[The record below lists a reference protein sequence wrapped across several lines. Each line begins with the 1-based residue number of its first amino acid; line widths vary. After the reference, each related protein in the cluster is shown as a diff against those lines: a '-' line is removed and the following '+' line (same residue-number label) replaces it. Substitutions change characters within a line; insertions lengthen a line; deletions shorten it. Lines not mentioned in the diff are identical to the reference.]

1 MNSFIVRSHEKRKVL
16 RKVHGGYGTV
26 ILARLF
32 EGVTQSPITV
42 FELTM
47 ERGSKVGAHVHIG
60 SEEILYVIKGKA
72 RVTINNTDYILEEGD
87 AALTRSG
94 FKHSFQNVGDSELRL
109 IIVSS
114 TTNILKH
121 VFNII
126 LYPILDKFQ
135 DRNAVKQKYYKT
147 KNLHVKSE

>member
-1 MNSFIVRSHEKRKVL
+1 MNNFIIRSHEKRKVI

-42 FELTM
+42 FEVIM
-47 ERGSKVGAHVHIG
+47 EKGSKIGDHIHIG

-72 RVTINNTDYILEEGD
+72 RVTINNTNYILEEGD

-94 FKHSFQNVGDSELRL
+94 FKHSFQNIGDSELKL

-135 DRNAVKQKYYKT
+135 DRNTIKQKFIR
-147 KNLHVKSE
+147 EE

>member
-1 MNSFIVRSHEKRKVL
+1 MRREYSMNNFIIRSHEKRKVI

-42 FELTM
+42 FEVIM
-47 ERGSKVGAHVHIG
+47 EKGSKIGDHIHIG

-72 RVTINNTDYILEEGD
+72 RVTINNTNYILEEGD

-94 FKHSFQNVGDSELRL
+94 FKHSFQNIGDSELKL

-135 DRNAVKQKYYKT
+135 DRNTIKQKFIR
-147 KNLHVKSE
+147 EE